1 MILYKKVI
9 RRQLKRDRSQNV
21 ESYSFILKAL
31 LFTAIPVVF
40 STAVYNI
47 NQIIDLTI
55 FNHVMEA
62 QGYVEKEYM
71 AMQGI
76 YTGKYDTLIN
86 VPMAIANA
94 LGTSVVPSLTAV
106 VTNGTRK
113 QVHSKINQTLR
124 ITMVVA
130 IPSCIGYF
138 VLASP
143 IMVLLYNDRS
153 TTPAHLLRM
162 GAIVV
167 GRYGLASVTNATGHG
182 LKNMTSPARNAGV
195 ALVIHLAAFVL
206 MMTVFK
212 MNVYALVGGNI
223 VFALAMSILNLIKI
237 RKVSGFRMDLLSTFG
252 KPFTAAAIMGVITY
266 GVFRLFDLLVGGR
279 VIPVLVSL
287 IVAVLVYAVV
297 LLKIGTLSEDDILD
311 LPMGGKIL
319 RAAKKFHLMPS

>member
-1 MILYKKVI
+1 MKFY
-9 RRQLKRDRSQNV
+9 
-21 ESYSFILKAL
+21 
-31 LFTAIPVVF
+31 
-40 STAVYNI
+40 I

-71 AMQGI
+71 ALQGI

-143 IMVLLYNDRS
+143 IIMTEVQ
-153 TTPAHLLRM
+153 HLL
-162 GAIVV
+162 IC
-167 GRYGLASVTNATGHG
+167 
-182 LKNMTSPARNAGV
+182 
-195 ALVIHLAAFVL
+195 
-206 MMTVFK
+206 
-212 MNVYALVGGNI
+212 
-223 VFALAMSILNLIKI
+223 
-237 RKVSGFRMDLLSTFG
+237 
-252 KPFTAAAIMGVITY
+252 
-266 GVFRLFDLLVGGR
+266 
-279 VIPVLVSL
+279 
-287 IVAVLVYAVV
+287 
-297 LLKIGTLSEDDILD
+297 
-311 LPMGGKIL
+311 
-319 RAAKKFHLMPS
+319 